1 MGDVF
6 ILMEV
11 FLFMKLL
18 HDTIHKNGIALSD
31 SILKVDSFINH
42 QIDPKLMGEVGKE
55 FAKRFK
61 DKKIDK
67 VLTIEASGIAP
78 AMITALELGV
88 PMVFAKKHKPIT
100 MANFY
105 STTVYSFTKETNY
118 NLTVSKE
125 FINEGE
131 NILLID
137 DFLSAGNAILGLKEI
152 VEQGDANVVGVG
164 IVIEKGFK
172 EGRQNLLKEGFHL
185 ESLAI
190 VDKMEEGKVRLK

>member
-1 MGDVF
+1 
-6 ILMEV
+6 
-11 FLFMKLL
+11 MKIL
-18 HDTIHKNGIALSD
+18 HDTILKDGLALSD
-31 SILKVDSFINH
+31 SILKVDSFVNH
-42 QIDPKLMGEVGKE
+42 QIDPKLMNQVGKE
-55 FAKRFK
+55 FVKRFEG
-61 DKKIDK
+61 KKIDK

-100 MANFY
+100 MDKFY

-137 DFLSAGNAILGLKEI
+137 DFLSAGNAILGLRDI
-152 VEQGDANVVGVG
+152 VNQGGATVTGVG

-172 EGRQNLLKEGFHL
+172 EGRKNLLKEGFHL

-190 VDKMEEGKVRLK
+190 VKKMEKGKITLNEIK

>member
-1 MGDVF
+1 
-6 ILMEV
+6 
-11 FLFMKLL
+11 MKIL
-18 HDTIHKNGIALSD
+18 HDTILKNGLALSD
-31 SILKVDSFINH
+31 SILKVDSFVNH
-42 QIDPKLMGEVGKE
+42 QIDPKLMNQVGKE
-55 FAKRFK
+55 FVKRFEG
-61 DKKIDK
+61 KKIDK

-100 MANFY
+100 MDKFY

-137 DFLSAGNAILGLKEI
+137 DFLSAGNAILGLRDI
-152 VEQGDANVVGVG
+152 VNQGGATVTGVG

-172 EGRQNLLKEGFHL
+172 EGRKNLLKEGFHL

-190 VDKMEEGKVRLK
+190 VEKMEKGKITLNEIK

>member
-1 MGDVF
+1 
-6 ILMEV
+6 
-11 FLFMKLL
+11 MKIL
-18 HDTIHKNGIALSD
+18 HDTILKDGLALSD
-31 SILKVDSFINH
+31 SILKVDSFVNH
-42 QIDPKLMGEVGKE
+42 QIDPKLMNQVGKE
-55 FAKRFK
+55 FVKRFEG
-61 DKKIDK
+61 KKIDK

-100 MANFY
+100 MDKFY

-137 DFLSAGNAILGLKEI
+137 DFLSAGNAILGLRDI
-152 VEQGDANVVGVG
+152 VNQGGATVTGVG

-172 EGRQNLLKEGFHL
+172 EGRKNLLKEGFHL

-190 VDKMEEGKVRLK
+190 VEKMEKGKITLNKIK

>member
-1 MGDVF
+1 
-6 ILMEV
+6 
-11 FLFMKLL
+11 MKIL
-18 HDTIHKNGIALSD
+18 HDTILRDGLALSD
-31 SILKVDSFINH
+31 SILKVDSFVNH
-42 QIDPKLMGEVGKE
+42 QIDPKLMNQVGKE
-55 FAKRFK
+55 FVKRFEG
-61 DKKIDK
+61 KKIDK

-100 MANFY
+100 MDKFY

-137 DFLSAGNAILGLKEI
+137 DFLSAGNAILGLRDI
-152 VEQGDANVVGVG
+152 VNQGGATVTGVG

-172 EGRQNLLKEGFHL
+172 EGRKNLLKEGFHL

-190 VDKMEEGKVRLK
+190 VEKMEKGKITLNEIK

>member
-1 MGDVF
+1 MKVLHET
-6 ILMEV
+6 ILKKG
-11 FLFMKLL
+11 L
-18 HDTIHKNGIALSD
+18 ALSN

-42 QIDPKLMGEVGKE
+42 QIDPKLMNQVGKE
-55 FAKRFK
+55 FVERFK
-61 DKKIDK
+61 GVKIDK

-100 MANFY
+100 MDEFY

-118 NLTVSKE
+118 NLTVAKE
-125 FINEGE
+125 FIKKGE

-137 DFLSAGNAILGLKEI
+137 DFLSAGNAILGLRDI
-152 VEQGDANVVGVG
+152 VHQGEANVVGVG

-172 EGRQNLLKEGFHL
+172 EGRKNLLKEGFHL

-190 VDKMEEGKVRLK
+190 VEKMEKGQITLNSIK

>member
-1 MGDVF
+1 
-6 ILMEV
+6 
-11 FLFMKLL
+11 MKIL
-18 HDTIHKNGIALSD
+18 HDTILKDGLALSD
-31 SILKVDSFINH
+31 SILKVDSFVNH
-42 QIDPKLMGEVGKE
+42 QIDPKLMNQVGKE
-55 FAKRFK
+55 FVKRFEG
-61 DKKIDK
+61 KKIDK

-100 MANFY
+100 MDKFY

-125 FINEGE
+125 FITEGE

-137 DFLSAGNAILGLKEI
+137 DFLSAGNAILGLRDI
-152 VEQGDANVVGVG
+152 VNQGKANVVGVG

-172 EGRQNLLKEGFHL
+172 EGRKNLLKEGFHL

-190 VDKMEEGKVRLK
+190 VEKMEKGKITLNEIK

>member
-1 MGDVF
+1 
-6 ILMEV
+6 
-11 FLFMKLL
+11 MKIL
-18 HDTIHKNGIALSD
+18 HDTILKDGLALSD
-31 SILKVDSFINH
+31 SILKVDSFVNH
-42 QIDPKLMGEVGKE
+42 QIDPKLMNQVGKE
-55 FAKRFK
+55 FVKRFQGV
-61 DKKIDK
+61 KIDK

-100 MANFY
+100 MDKFY
-105 STTVYSFTKETNY
+105 STTVYSFTKQTNY

-125 FINEGE
+125 FIHEGE

-137 DFLSAGNAILGLKEI
+137 DFLSAGNAILGLRDI
-152 VEQGDANVVGVG
+152 VNQGGANVVGVG

-172 EGRQNLLKEGFHL
+172 EGRKNLLKEGFRL

-190 VDKMEEGKVRLK
+190 VEKMEKGKITLNKIK

>member
-1 MGDVF
+1 
-6 ILMEV
+6 
-11 FLFMKLL
+11 MKIL
-18 HDTIHKNGIALSD
+18 HDTILRDGLALSD
-31 SILKVDSFINH
+31 SILKVDSFVNH
-42 QIDPKLMGEVGKE
+42 QIDPKLMNQVGKE
-55 FAKRFK
+55 FVKRFEG
-61 DKKIDK
+61 KKIDK

-78 AMITALELGV
+78 AMITALELDV

-100 MANFY
+100 MDKFY

-125 FINEGE
+125 FINKGE

-137 DFLSAGNAILGLKEI
+137 DFLSAGNAILGLRDI
-152 VEQGDANVVGVG
+152 VNQGGATVVGVG

-172 EGRQNLLKEGFHL
+172 EGRKNLLKEGFHL

-190 VDKMEEGKVRLK
+190 VEKMEKGKITLNEIK

>member
-1 MGDVF
+1 
-6 ILMEV
+6 
-11 FLFMKLL
+11 MKIL
-18 HDTIHKNGIALSD
+18 HDAILKDGLALSD
-31 SILKVDSFINH
+31 SILKVDSFVNH
-42 QIDPKLMGEVGKE
+42 QIDPKLMSQVGKE
-55 FAKRFK
+55 FAKKFEG
-61 DKKIDK
+61 KKIDK

-88 PMVFAKKHKPIT
+88 PMVFAKKYKPIT
-100 MANFY
+100 MDDFY

-137 DFLSAGNAILGLKEI
+137 DFLSAGNAILGLKDI
-152 VEQGDANVVGVG
+152 VNQGGATVIGVG

-172 EGRQNLLKEGFHL
+172 EGRKNLLKEGLHL

-190 VDKMEEGKVRLK
+190 VEKMEKGKITLNKIK

>member
-1 MGDVF
+1 
-6 ILMEV
+6 
-11 FLFMKLL
+11 MKIL
-18 HDTIHKNGIALSD
+18 HDIILKDGLALSD
-31 SILKVDSFINH
+31 SILKVDSFVNH
-42 QIDPKLMGEVGKE
+42 QIDPKLMNQVGKE
-55 FAKRFK
+55 FVKRFQGV
-61 DKKIDK
+61 KIDK

-100 MANFY
+100 MDKFY
-105 STTVYSFTKETNY
+105 STTVYSFTKQTNY

-125 FINEGE
+125 FIHEGE

-137 DFLSAGNAILGLKEI
+137 DFLSAGNAILGLKDI
-152 VEQGDANVVGVG
+152 VNQGGANIVGVG

-172 EGRQNLLKEGFHL
+172 EGRTNLLKEGFRL

-190 VDKMEEGKVRLK
+190 VEKMEKGKITLNEIK

>member
-1 MGDVF
+1 VY
-6 ILMEV
+6 
-11 FLFMKLL
+11 
-18 HDTIHKNGIALSD
+18 DTILKDGLALSD
-31 SILKVDSFINH
+31 SILKVDSFVNH
-42 QIDPKLMGEVGKE
+42 QIDPKLMNQVGKE
-55 FAKRFK
+55 FVKRFEG
-61 DKKIDK
+61 KKIDK

-100 MANFY
+100 MDKFY

-137 DFLSAGNAILGLKEI
+137 DFLSAGNAILGLRDI
-152 VEQGDANVVGVG
+152 VNQGGANVVGVG

-172 EGRQNLLKEGFHL
+172 EGRTNLLKEGFHL

-190 VDKMEEGKVRLK
+190 VEKMEKGKITLNKIK

>member
-1 MGDVF
+1 
-6 ILMEV
+6 
-11 FLFMKLL
+11 MKIL
-18 HDTIHKNGIALSD
+18 HDTILRDGLALSD
-31 SILKVDSFINH
+31 SILKVDSFVNH
-42 QIDPKLMGEVGKE
+42 QIDPKLLNVVGKE
-55 FAKRFK
+55 FVKRFEG
-61 DKKIDK
+61 KKIDK

-100 MANFY
+100 MDKFY

-137 DFLSAGNAILGLKEI
+137 DFLSAGNAILGLRDI
-152 VEQGDANVVGVG
+152 VNQGKATVVGVG

-172 EGRQNLLKEGFHL
+172 EGRKNLLKEGFHL

-190 VDKMEEGKVRLK
+190 VEKMEKGKITLNEIK